1 MKRSR
6 GRPARL
12 GRRTRWRAGLAL
24 AAVVLAGC
32 NSMVAQNPPTAM
44 RPVNAMR
51 HDDVLHLMLG
61 GRDVV
66 SYVAAGVPVQGQARW
81 QSEYLGVTFY
91 FADAANKAR
100 FESDPAAYVPAYHG
114 YCAMSMVYA
123 VPRRADPDVWAVID
137 GRLFLFAD
145 AAQLAAFRRDPAANV
160 AQADRYWREQVD
172 GQVAEWQRLK
182 RFVDSVPGYK
192 SPAELQREAAAS
204 QGG

>member
-1 MKRSR
+1 MKRSSR
-6 GRPARL
+6 QATGPGRWACR
-12 GRRTRWRAGLAL
+12 RAGLVL
-24 AAVVLAGC
+24 AALTLGGC
-32 NSMVAQNPPTAM
+32 NSIVAQNPPTAL
-44 RPVNAMR
+44 RPVNAVR

-66 SYVAAGVPVQGQARW
+66 SYLSAGVPVQGQVRW
-81 QSEYLGVTFY
+81 RSEYLGVTFY

-123 VPRRADPDVWAVID
+123 VPRRADPDIWAVID

-145 AAQLAAFRRDPAANV
+145 AASLAAFRRNVATNV

-192 SPAELQREAAAS
+192 SPAELERESAAP
-204 QGG
+204 GG